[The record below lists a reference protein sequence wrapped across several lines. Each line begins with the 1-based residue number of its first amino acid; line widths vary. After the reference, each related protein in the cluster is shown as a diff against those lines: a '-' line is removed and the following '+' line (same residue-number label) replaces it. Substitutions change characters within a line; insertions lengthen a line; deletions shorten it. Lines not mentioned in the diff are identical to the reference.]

1 MKWKLILFMALVL
14 SLIVWGSS
22 EVVATAEPLSIKSV
36 QNGTLTPAAATTNV
50 IINSVN
56 TSQALV
62 NCYYRTS
69 ASAPNQVPTCRL
81 TNATYLNITT
91 GGATSGTIVTWYIV
105 EFASGANIQRGE
117 KFWGTGTASE
127 NITINSVNLSATF
140 VILMS
145 RASTTTT
152 TIDEERV
159 ARANM
164 TNSTNLYIRRGETG
178 ITAEYVWQVIE
189 LSNASVQ
196 SGDTAISGVRSAAA
210 VINAVNLSNT
220 FLVFSVEAASA
231 SGGTES
237 EYYVE
242 GNFSNTTGIL
252 FKRESATN
260 SANVSWFAVSV
271 TNATVQPTTH
281 LAATTQVNLYNTT
294 LQTVNFSNAAPF
306 ISSTANGT
314 TADQD
319 SGNWAYRFDNTTGIN
334 FSRSST
340 QNVRSNVSAFIVQ
353 WPIAAADTTPPQWS
367 NNYIN
372 STTPGSTI
380 NHSVNWTDT
389 ALSGFIF
396 SFDNGNGSFLNDTWV
411 SMIGTANQSNATKV
425 VTSIAGTTIRWI
437 VYAND
442 SSNGFNATDTFQYTV
457 GWWNTSFANRIKIT
471 FNNTDS
477 AENLINFPTLVLLNS
492 TRINYS
498 LTQNSGQDIRFIDAD
513 NTTSLPYEIE
523 IWNESNYSYVWVKVP
538 QIDAGS
544 TGDYIWMYYNNA
556 TTGDAQ
562 NITGTWNAN
571 YKGVWHLKN
580 GTTLNANDST
590 SNSNNGTINNGTA
603 AATGKVDGAGSFDG
617 TDDNINLGGSSS
629 LNISGN
635 ITVSGWVFDKE
646 GAGFTGG
653 WFLAQ
658 FKNDTMKKIMLR
670 INTQDYGTNTFA
682 DFNHGHGNGTYY
694 GATGTTNLTAN
705 TWYYVTGVYN
715 NTNLLVYLN
724 GVNEG
729 TSSQIPSNLNTDG
742 ANIFLGLREDLSE
755 GTGNNFNGSV
765 DEVRMSNVAHSADWI
780 FADYLSQSD
789 TYNAFGAEES
799 APEPLI
805 EFISPT
811 PANATTTS
819 NTSIQI
825 NVSIV
830 ESNLENLTYNW
841 NTTNY
846 TLYNDSLVLMMNFD
860 NLTALGEGA
869 NNFSDDVSGYNNNG
883 TCVGMINGLCNYTTG
898 KYGNALFFD
907 GVDDKLNLSTM
918 SRDLSMSNA
927 LTVSAWIKP
936 LSTSG
941 YMRIV
946 EHGAIGSSPFLEYAL
961 NLFPA
966 SEGTT
971 VALEV
976 TTGGV
981 DTILGSNTSYST
993 NAWTHLV
1000 GTWDGSIMR
1009 IYFNGIE
1016 DANRSLSG
1024 TITEQ
1029 HNRTTIGYRDA
1040 AGSMVHFFN
1049 GSIDEVRVW
1058 NRSLTAN
1065 EISQLYMSNLQKFN
1079 STQWYLY
1086 VNQSKNATAGLD
1098 AGTYTYYTYASDVS
1112 SNANQTDTRYIT
1124 VGQPQIQF
1132 ISPTPANATT
1142 TSNTSIQINV
1152 SIVESNL
1159 ENLTYN
1165 WNTTNYTLYNDS
1177 LVLMMN
1183 FDNIT
1188 AIGEGVNNFSDDV
1201 SGYNNN
1207 GTCKGMNPGCNY
1219 TTGKYAN
1226 GMGFDGSND
1235 YVDAGS
1241 AASLDNLGP
1250 LTFSAWIYP
1259 NSLAGDEFFV
1269 IAKPGDGGAC
1279 EGCRQL
1285 QVGDFF
1291 GNSDQLIFYSK
1302 RADSSVDIAQSV
1314 NNTITT
1320 GSWQYIVGTWDG
1332 SNAPKL
1338 YKNGA
1343 EVSYAS
1349 QAAGTG
1355 ALNSD
1360 AGQNMTI
1367 GSRGAGNFFNGTI
1380 DEVRIY
1386 NRVLSAN
1393 EIQQLYMSNL
1403 QKFNSTQWYLYVNQ
1417 SKNATTVLDTGN
1429 YTYYTYASANSGLA
1443 NQTDTRY
1450 ITVAPP
1456 QTQFISPTPANATTT
1471 SNTSIEINVSIVESN
1486 LENLTYNW
1494 NTTNYTFYNDSLVL
1508 MMNFDN
1514 LTAIGEGTSN
1524 LTRIV
1529 DVSNSGNNGT
1539 CIGMGTNCN
1548 YTTGKYGNSTY
1559 FDGTDDSISVGL
1571 TGIPA
1576 LNSNQTISAWIK
1588 YPSTPASARQ
1598 ITSREDVAGFKGVSM
1613 GFHTLGG
1620 CTGMSLGVWGYGG
1633 PFDVCT
1639 STIPTANT
1647 WHHFVYTY
1655 NGTTHQLYLDGSEVN
1670 KSTTAI
1676 DTGTATAMKIG
1687 AWAGGNDEFWLGS
1700 IDEVRIWNRS
1710 LTANE
1715 ISQLYMSNLQK
1726 FNSTQWYLY
1735 VNQSKN
1741 ATTVLDTGNYTY
1753 YTYASA
1759 NSGLANQT
1767 DLRYVTITAEAA
1779 APQTQF
1785 ISPTPANATT
1795 TANTSIEINV
1805 SIVESNLE
1813 NLTYNWN
1820 TTNYTLYNDSLVL
1833 MMNFDNIT
1841 AIGEGTNNLT
1851 RVVDVSGYG
1860 NNGTC
1865 IGMGTNCNYTTGKY
1879 GNATS
1884 FDGVND
1890 YVDTARLQGIE
1901 GVSQLTYSMWF
1912 KRIAVNA
1919 RVFLSKTTA
1928 TGSDANRI
1936 VIEAWTDGMVY
1947 LEPSNGNTS
1956 YGYFASNDTNWH
1968 HVVMVFDGTQSTN
1981 PTRLKGYL
1989 DGVEQ
1994 TLSFLGTI
2002 GSTTSAGATGNLFI
2016 GALNATEGMFYTNG
2030 TIDEVRIWNRSLT
2043 ADEVSQLYMSNLQKF
2058 NSTQWYLYVNQSKNA
2073 TAVLDTGTYTYY
2085 TYASANSGLANQ
2097 TDTRYITVAPPQ
2109 TQFISPTP
2117 ANATTTSN
2125 TSIEINVSIV
2135 ESNLENLTYNWN
2147 TTNYTLYND
2156 SLVLMM
2162 NFDNLTAIGEGT
2174 SNLTRVVD
2182 VSNSGNNGTCI
2193 GMGTNCNYTTGKYG
2207 NATSFDGTD
2216 DAVNFGTPNALNL
2229 STNFT
2234 ISTWVKVRSFVDLS
2248 GVVGKGPTGA
2258 NPTISIRADSNAGAN
2273 QFLFRINDGTNNAE
2287 DSWAGNSIN
2296 TWYHVVMVVGARGTS
2311 GVLGYVDGVQRVS
2324 LDTSAVGIITSSSN
2338 WYVGW
2343 NERNNK
2349 YFNGSIDE
2357 VRIWNRSL
2365 TADEVSQLYMSN
2377 LQKFNSTQWYLYV
2390 NQSKNAT
2397 AVLDTGTYT
2406 YYTYASAN
2414 SGLANQTDTRY
2425 ITISAADD
2433 CTCTDGATWLI
2444 DDGSNCQ
2451 LSTTCNL
2458 GSNPFR
2464 LMNGRLV
2471 ITNTGKLNA
2480 QGCYIQNAENLFVQ
2494 QGGGLICR

>member
-1 MKWKLILFMALVL
+1 VLKMKWKLILFMALVL

-1443 NQTDTRY
+1443 NQTD
-1450 ITVAPP
+1450 
-1456 QTQFISPTPANATTT
+1456 
-1471 SNTSIEINVSIVESN
+1471 
-1486 LENLTYNW
+1486 
-1494 NTTNYTFYNDSLVL
+1494 
-1508 MMNFDN
+1508 
-1514 LTAIGEGTSN
+1514 
-1524 LTRIV
+1524 
-1529 DVSNSGNNGT
+1529 
-1539 CIGMGTNCN
+1539 
-1548 YTTGKYGNSTY
+1548 
-1559 FDGTDDSISVGL
+1559 
-1571 TGIPA
+1571 
-1576 LNSNQTISAWIK
+1576 
-1588 YPSTPASARQ
+1588 
-1598 ITSREDVAGFKGVSM
+1598 
-1613 GFHTLGG
+1613 
-1620 CTGMSLGVWGYGG
+1620 
-1633 PFDVCT
+1633 
-1639 STIPTANT
+1639 
-1647 WHHFVYTY
+1647 
-1655 NGTTHQLYLDGSEVN
+1655 
-1670 KSTTAI
+1670 
-1676 DTGTATAMKIG
+1676 
-1687 AWAGGNDEFWLGS
+1687 
-1700 IDEVRIWNRS
+1700 
-1710 LTANE
+1710 
-1715 ISQLYMSNLQK
+1715 
-1726 FNSTQWYLY
+1726 
-1735 VNQSKN
+1735 
-1741 ATTVLDTGNYTY
+1741 
-1753 YTYASA
+1753 
-1759 NSGLANQT
+1759 
-1767 DLRYVTITAEAA
+1767 LRYVTITAEAA

-2085 TYASANSGLANQ
+2085 TYASDVSSNANQ